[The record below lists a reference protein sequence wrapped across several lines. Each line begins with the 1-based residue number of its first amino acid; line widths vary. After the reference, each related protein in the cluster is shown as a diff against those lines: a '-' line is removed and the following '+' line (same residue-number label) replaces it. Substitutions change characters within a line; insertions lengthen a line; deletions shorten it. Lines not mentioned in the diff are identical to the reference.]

1 MATTDL
7 IGAQTRTSTAPLPPL
22 AAKAMASLE
31 ARLASR
37 TVSDQLAH
45 EASTHVRITP
55 DVHRA
60 VVRYG
65 ICRDTLAELDGQR
78 ITTTAQFNALASAQD
93 GLAEAVATLTA
104 AGRLDLIEVAA

>member
-1 MATTDL
+1 M
-7 IGAQTRTSTAPLPPL
+7 STATPTQAPMSP
-22 AAKAMASLE
+22 AD
-31 ARLASR
+31 RLAH
-37 TVSDQLAH
+37 DLA
-45 EASTHVRITP
+45 SHVRVTP

-78 ITTTAQFNALASAQD
+78 ITTTTQFNALASAQD

-104 AGRLDLIEVAA
+104 AGMLHLVEVS